1 MSSKPN
7 KSNTTDNANPSA
19 EPARRTGDRRK
30 ARNGTPPP
38 GTVIDRRL
46 GLEHR
51 ATNSPTSDTTS
62 DTNSDDTA
70 PTNSGKLVSSKKSE
84 KSSTEST
91 TGLERKRG
99 RGRRLSEFTKSAEEG
114 EMTPEQFLFLMA
126 IDAFKKGND
135 RMFPTW
141 TDVLEVVRLLGYRKT
156 MSSELNLSNAEDW
169 QESPHSPANVRP
181 DRWASRFSADE
192 SNQLAV
198 GATASRGPKTE
209 KELTD
214 EALEAFEAAFGEDD
228 SLNEDLTNFDDDFS
242 EAA

>member
-1 MSSKPN
+1 MPTNKQTNNKP
-7 KSNTTDNANPSA
+7 TDPK
-19 EPARRTGDRRK
+19 RRTGDRRK
-30 ARNGTPPP
+30 DRTGTPPP

-46 GLEHR
+46 GLEQR
-51 ATNSPTSDTTS
+51 DFNSPA
-62 DTNSDDTA
+62 DDSA
-70 PTNSGKLVSSKKSE
+70 PANNGKLVSSKKS
-84 KSSTEST
+84 SSTNDSQT

-156 MSSELNLSNAEDW
+156 MSSELNLTNAEDW
-169 QESPHSPANVRP
+169 MESPHAPANVRP
-181 DRWASRFSADE
+181 DRWATRFTAAESDQLSVGSSAP
-192 SNQLAV
+192 
-198 GATASRGPKTE
+198 SRGPKTE
-209 KELTD
+209 AELTD
-214 EALEAFEAAFGEDD
+214 EALDAFEAAFGDSDD
-228 SLNEDLTNFDDDFS
+228 LNDDLTDFEDDFS